1 MGGYVKG
8 VILVVVILFF
18 ITFGVENSQHVQVKY
33 YLNTLTINFPLYGV
47 VYVSIIIGIIIGMIV
62 GFRSRLH
69 MRKTIKN
76 LQKEN
81 RELIEGVT
89 EEDGDQREA
98 V

>member
-8 VILVVVILFF
+8 LISVVVILFF
-18 ITFGVENSQHVQVKY
+18 ITFGVENSQLVQVKY
-33 YLNTLTINFPLYGV
+33 YLNTLTVNFPLYGV
-47 VYVSIIIGIIIGMIV
+47 VYVSIIIGIVIGMIV

-81 RELIEGVT
+81 RERLEGMTVEKGDER
-89 EEDGDQREA
+89 EE